1 MTAYEQLARDVAPHL
16 SDTDM
21 AEFAAS
27 LRRWHLRIH
36 NAIDWPQDRLDAL
49 EQRII
54 DALAE

>member
-16 SDTDM
+16 NGDDM

-27 LRRWHLRIH
+27 LQRWHRRIH
-36 NAIDWPQDRLDAL
+36 GAMDWPQDKLDAL
-49 EQRII
+49 EQRIL

>member
-1 MTAYEQLARDVAPHL
+1 MTAYELLARDVAPHL
-16 SDTDM
+16 NGDEM

-36 NAIDWPQDRLDAL
+36 GAIDWPQDRLDAL
-49 EQRII
+49 ERRII